1 MLNLE
6 AMLAHLKLKFEGRPH
21 SGIDDTRNIARIF
34 AAVATLGAPLHIN
47 DSMERNR
54 RYLESKENERRAREE
69 TAGEGGKRQ
78 ENERE
83 KEEEEEEEEEQEE
96 EASIERVIE
105 EEWRHLKVYDED
117 DGVSEVLL

>member
-54 RYLESKENERRAREE
+54 RYLESKENERRAR
-69 TAGEGGKRQ
+69 AGKGRKMSGKR
-78 ENERE
+78 RRRRR
-83 KEEEEEEEEEQEE
+83 KRRSRRRRR
-96 EASIERVIE
+96 ALSA
-105 EEWRHLKVYDED
+105 
-117 DGVSEVLL
+117 LLRMSGGT